1 MESLDNIKGYLEEYA
16 ELKKAEKNLKARM
29 KELDP
34 LVRPSLADRGEVIVG
49 DNKFECVTKPGR
61 TSFDKKGL
69 AADHPEIDMGAYE
82 KRGAPFTEL
91 RISEVENVD
100 G

>member
-1 MESLDNIKGYLEEYA
+1 MESLDNLKGYLEEYA

-34 LVRPSLADRGEVIVG
+34 LIRPNLADRGEVIVG
-49 DNKFECVTKPGR
+49 NSKFECVTKPGR
-61 TSFDKKGL
+61 ATFDKKLL
-69 AADHPEIDMGAYE
+69 AEAHPEIDLDAYT

-91 RISEVENVD
+91 RITEVEKID
-100 G
+100 D